1 MEMFLVLILAILLLF
16 GFNRLMGYKK
26 GNITIDFDDR
36 YVNHKQY
43 VEAIKQELSS
53 QGRQVSYEGNRKF
66 IIDGRSYVFMEQ
78 NVSMGGVPLQR
89 TILKPKK

>member
-1 MEMFLVLILAILLLF
+1 MFLVLILAILLLF